1 MKSREY
7 AEYVSPGHPDRL
19 ADAIAEKIVEQGCK
33 IGDQIITDSKS
44 LIGVEVAVHNDTVF
58 IDGRVALDKRIPNK
72 LRFESLVKEVYKDAG
87 YQGNWLPDPESLEII
102 TRVCEEVMP
111 DEEEDIRPFS
121 DDQNIV
127 MGYSTSNKLTNGL
140 PIAHWLALTLGPKIK
155 EFQKENSDKFGPDFK
170 ILVDIN
176 CDPNTIEWNNL
187 TLSILHLKGIDYHTQ
202 LSMISERLKKA
213 LKEIEALGLEGSYST
228 FNLKHLI
235 LNGNGEFTN
244 GGPIGDNGLSGKKLV
259 IDHYGPSIAIGGGA
273 MVGKDPWKV
282 DRCGQ
287 LRARQLAKRIVQ
299 RGYYDSKV
307 TLTWSPGGEIPT
319 NIQAQVR
326 HDQHGDWMD
335 LDNKSLP
342 PPEWF
347 SIAEIVKSQELWGQ
361 EWSKIILEG
370 NFTSNRHI
378 WEN

>member
-1 MKSREY
+1 
-7 AEYVSPGHPDRL
+7 
-19 ADAIAEKIVEQGCK
+19 
-33 IGDQIITDSKS
+33 
-44 LIGVEVAVHNDTVF
+44 
-58 IDGRVALDKRIPNK
+58 
-72 LRFESLVKEVYKDAG
+72 
-87 YQGNWLPDPESLEII
+87 
-102 TRVCEEVMP
+102 
-111 DEEEDIRPFS
+111 
-121 DDQNIV
+121 
-127 MGYSTSNKLTNGL
+127 
-140 PIAHWLALTLGPKIK
+140 LTLGDKMK

-176 CDPNTIEWNNL
+176 CDPNAIEWNNL

-202 LSMISERLKKA
+202 LSMISESLEKA
-213 LKEIEALGLEGSYST
+213 LKEIESLGLKGAYST
-228 FNLKHLI
+228 FNLNQLI

-259 IDHYGPSIAIGGGA
+259 IDHYGPSVAIGGGA

-299 RGYYDSKV
+299 GGYYDSKV

-342 PPEWF
+342 PPTWF

-370 NFTSNRHI
+370 NFTSNRHL